1 MSGGTNSRSRV
12 RGKNMARNDNI
23 VVGLDVGTTKIC
35 AIIGEVN
42 EDGMLDVIGLGSA
55 PSRGLRRGV
64 VVNIDHTVASIK
76 KAVEDAE
83 LMAGCP
89 AESVFAGI
97 SGGHIRGINSHGV
110 IAIKNR
116 EVTGVD
122 VARVIDAARAVA
134 IPTDREVIHIVPQEY
149 MVDDQGGIKEPI
161 GMAGVRLEAK
171 VHIVTGAVSAAQN
184 IIRCALRSGLKV
196 NDLVLQQMAAAEAVL
211 SPDEKELGVALVDIG
226 GGTTDIAV
234 FSEGAIQYTSV
245 ISVGGEQLTNDIAV
259 GLRTPM
265 NEAEAIKKKYGC
277 ALAALVNKDETI
289 TVPGVGGRSPRILS
303 RSVLADITEPRIEEI
318 LGLVRREL
326 ERYNLLSGIASGVVL
341 TGGTVAI
348 EGICEL
354 AEQLFDLPVR
364 LGYPMGISGLVDV
377 VNSPVYATGVGL
389 VLWGARNKGIEVVP
403 NYEAGG
409 MFDRVVGRMRQWFA
423 EAF

>member
-1 MSGGTNSRSRV
+1 MLRSE
-12 RGKNMARNDNI
+12 NT

-42 EDGMLDVIGLGSA
+42 PEGTVDIIGLGTS
-55 PSRGLRRGV
+55 PSKGLRRGV
-64 VVNIDHTVASIK
+64 VVNIDHTVSSIR
-76 KAVEDAE
+76 KAMDDAE
-83 LMAGCP
+83 LMAGCR
-89 AESVFAGI
+89 AENVFAGI
-97 SGGHIRGINSHGV
+97 SGGHIKGINSHGV

-116 EVTGVD
+116 EVTAVD

-134 IPTDREVIHIVPQEY
+134 IPMDREVIHILPQEF
-149 MVDDQGGIKEPI
+149 MVDDQEGIKEPI

-171 VHIVTGAVSAAQN
+171 VHIITGAVSAAQN
-184 IIRCALRSGLKV
+184 IIRCAHKSGLRV
-196 NDLVLQQMAAAEAVL
+196 NDLILQQMAAAEAVL

-234 FSEGAIQYTSV
+234 FAEGAIQHTAV

-265 NEAEAIKKKYGC
+265 VEAEKIKRRYGC
-277 ALAALVNKDETI
+277 ALGAMVNKEETI
-289 TVPGVGGRSPRILS
+289 TVPGVGGRQPRVLS
-303 RSVLADITEPRIEEI
+303 RSVLADITEPRLEEI
-318 LGLVRREL
+318 MGLVRREL
-326 ERYNLLSGIASGVVL
+326 ERYNMLQNVASGIVL
-341 TGGTVAI
+341 TGGTVTI

-354 AEQLFDLPVR
+354 AEQIFDIPVR
-364 LGYPMGISGLVDV
+364 LGYPDGISGLVDV

-389 VLWGARNKGIEVVP
+389 VLWGARNKSVDLVASFQNG
-403 NYEAGG
+403 GG
-409 MFDRVVGRMRQWFA
+409 MFDRVMGRMKQWFS